1 MRARVLAAA
10 VVLASLAPRPAWALC
25 ASCLGQSS
33 RLSCALKL
41 VGVFLLL
48 PPAVFFAVSIAIR
61 RLTRDQGEPAS
72 GAGGGGGD
80 QAG

>member
-1 MRARVLAAA
+1 MRARGLVAAA
-10 VVLASLAPRPAWALC
+10 AALLVPRPGWALC

-33 RLSCALKL
+33 RLGAALEL
-41 VGVFLLL
+41 VGVFLLV

-61 RLTRDQGEPAS
+61 RLTRDQGGAAS
-72 GAGGGGGD
+72 AAGGGGGD